1 MARKLGLALG
11 GGGARGLAHIGVLK
25 VLEEEGLAADF
36 VAGTSV
42 GSLIGALYCCG
53 YGWRELQELASTTDW
68 SDLVTFTVPRLGLV
82 NARKLERLVDRLVG
96 GRTVEQLPIPF
107 RAVAVDITAGEEV
120 VLDRGPVSRA
130 VRASAS
136 IPGIFEPTPWE
147 GRLLVDGGL
156 LDNVPSAVAR
166 DMGAQVVLAVNLS
179 GERVKSRPPENILDV
194 VLYSLEVLIHGQGL
208 KGTAAADVRVV
219 PDLEGFSYR
228 NLGRWKEMVER
239 GELAMRA
246 ALPALRRRLRQ
257 GLRLGHRRGL
267 GQGLRRGL
275 GRR

>member
-1 MARKLGLALG
+1 MGRKLGLALG

-53 YGWRELQELASTTDW
+53 YGWRELAELARSTNW
-68 SDLVTFTVPRLGLV
+68 QDLVTFTVPRLGLV
-82 NARKLERLVDRLVG
+82 NARKLERLVDRLTR
-96 GRTVEQLPIPF
+96 GRTIEQLPIPF

-120 VLDRGPVSRA
+120 VLDRGAVAQA

-166 DMGAQVVLAVNLS
+166 GLGADVVLAVNLS
-179 GERVKSRPPENILDV
+179 GERVKSHPPENILDV
-194 VLYSLEVLIHGQGL
+194 MLYSLEVLIYGQGQR
-208 KGTAAADVRVV
+208 GTAAADVQVV
-219 PDLEGFSYR
+219 PDLAGFSYR
-228 NLGRWKEMVER
+228 NLGRLEEMIER
-239 GELAMRA
+239 GEQAMRA
-246 ALPALRRRLRQ
+246 ALPALQRRLR
-257 GLRLGHRRGL
+257 RGP
-267 GQGLRRGL
+267 LRRP
-275 GRR
+275 RRT

>member
-1 MARKLGLALG
+1 MKRKLGLALG

-25 VLEEEGLAADF
+25 VLEQEGLAADF

-53 YGWRELQELASTTDW
+53 YGWRQLAELARSTDW

-82 NARKLERLVDRLVG
+82 NARKLERLVDRLAG
-96 GRTVEQLPIPF
+96 GRRLEELPIPF

-120 VLDRGPVSRA
+120 VLAEGPVSRA

-156 LDNVPSAVAR
+156 LDNVPSEVVR
-166 DMGAQVVLAVNLS
+166 GMGAEVVLAVNLS
-179 GERVKSRPPENILDV
+179 GETVKSRPPDNILDV
-194 VLYSLEVLIHGQGL
+194 VIYTLEILIHGQGL
-208 KGTAAADVRVV
+208 RGTAAADVPVV

-228 NLGRWKEMVER
+228 KLGNLEEMLER
-239 GELAMRA
+239 GERAMRE
-246 ALPALRRRLRQ
+246 ALPALRRRLQ
-257 GLRLGHRRGL
+257 RGP
-267 GQGLRRGL
+267 LRRPL
-275 GRR
+275 RENRA

>member
-1 MARKLGLALG
+1 MRRRLGLALG

-53 YGWRELQELASTTDW
+53 YGWRQLAELARTTNW

-82 NARKLERLVDRLVG
+82 NARKLERLVDRLAG
-96 GRTVEQLPIPF
+96 GRHLEDLPIPF

-120 VLDRGPVSRA
+120 VLSKGPVSRA
-130 VRASAS
+130 VRASSS

-156 LDNVPSAVAR
+156 LDNVPSEVVR
-166 DMGAQVVLAVNLS
+166 GMGAEVVLAVNLS
-179 GERVKSRPPENILDV
+179 GETVKSHPPENILDV
-194 VLYSLEVLIHGQGL
+194 VIYTLEILIHGQGL
-208 KGTAAADVRVV
+208 RGTAAADVPVV

-228 NLGRWKEMVER
+228 NLGRWQEMLER
-239 GELAMRA
+239 GEKAMRE
-246 ALPALRRRLRQ
+246 ALPALERRLR
-257 GLRLGHRRGL
+257 RGP
-267 GQGLRRGL
+267 LRRPP
-275 GRR
+275 RRPSFEERRD

>member
-1 MARKLGLALG
+1 MGPKLGLALG

-25 VLEEEGLAADF
+25 VLEEEGLVADF

-120 VLDRGPVSRA
+120 VLDRGPVSQA

-166 DMGAQVVLAVNLS
+166 EMGAQVVLAVNLS

-194 VLYSLEVLIHGQGL
+194 VIYSLEVLIHGQSL

-228 NLGRWKEMVER
+228 NLGRWKEMMER
-239 GELAMRA
+239 GELAMRT

-257 GLRLGHRRGL
+257 GHRLGQRQGQRRG
-267 GQGLRRGL
+267 QRRG
-275 GRR
+275 

>member
-25 VLEEEGLAADF
+25 VLEEEGLAAEF

-53 YGWRELQELASTTDW
+53 YTWRQLHELARSTNW
-68 SDLVTFTVPRLGLV
+68 HDLVNFEVPRLGLV
-82 NARKLERLVDRLVG
+82 DARKLERLVGRLAG
-96 GRTVEQLPIPF
+96 GRAIEELPVPF

-120 VLDRGPVSRA
+120 VLAEGPVSRA
-130 VRASAS
+130 VRASSS

-156 LDNVPSAVAR
+156 LDNVPSTVVR
-166 DMGAQVVLAVNLS
+166 DMGAEVVLAVNLS
-179 GERVKSRPPENILDV
+179 GERAKSRPPENILDV
-194 VLYSLEVLIHGQGL
+194 MIYSLEVLIHGQGL
-208 KGTAAADVRVV
+208 KGTAAADVPVV

-228 NLGRWKEMVER
+228 NLGRLEEMVER
-239 GELAMRA
+239 GEQAMRE
-246 ALPALRRRLRQ
+246 ALPALRRRLQR
-257 GLRLGHRRGL
+257 GPLRRPRRGE
-267 GQGLRRGL
+267 RPA
-275 GRR
+275 

>member
-1 MARKLGLALG
+1 MGHKLGLALG

-25 VLEEEGLAADF
+25 VLEEEGLTADF

-53 YGWRELQELASTTDW
+53 YGWRKLQELAATTDW

-96 GRTVEQLPIPF
+96 GRTVQQLPIPF

-120 VLDRGPVSRA
+120 VLDRGPVSLA

-156 LDNVPSAVAR
+156 LDNVPSAVVR

-179 GERVKSRPPENILDV
+179 GERGKSRPPENILDV
-194 VLYSLEVLIHGQGL
+194 MIYSLEVLIHGQGQ

-228 NLGRWKEMVER
+228 NLGRWQEMMER

-246 ALPALRRRLRQ
+246 ALPALRRRLR
-257 GLRLGHRRGL
+257 RGP
-267 GQGLRRGL
+267 LRRA
-275 GRR
+275 RRA

>member
-1 MARKLGLALG
+1 MGHKLGLALG

-53 YGWRELQELASTTDW
+53 YGWRQLAELARTTDW

-82 NARKLERLVDRLVG
+82 NARKLERLVDHLAG
-96 GRTVEQLPIPF
+96 GRSLEELPIPF
-107 RAVAVDITAGEEV
+107 RAVAVDITSSEEV
-120 VLDRGPVSRA
+120 VLARGPVSRA

-156 LDNVPSAVAR
+156 LDNVPSAVVR
-166 DMGAQVVLAVNLS
+166 DMGAEVVLAVNLS
-179 GERVKSRPPENILDV
+179 GERIKSRPPENILDV
-194 VLYSLEVLIHGQGL
+194 MLYSLEVLMHGQGQR
-208 KGTAAADVRVV
+208 GTAAADVPVV

-228 NLGRWKEMVER
+228 NLGRLKEMVER

-246 ALPALRRRLRQ
+246 ALPALLRR
-257 GLRLGHRRGL
+257 
-267 GQGLRRGL
+267 LRRGL
-275 GRR
+275 RRA

>member
-1 MARKLGLALG
+1 
-11 GGGARGLAHIGVLK
+11 VLK
-25 VLEEEGLAADF
+25 VLEEEGITADF

-53 YGWRELQELASTTDW
+53 YTWKQLHELARSTDW

-82 NARKLERLVDRLVG
+82 NARKLERLVARLTG
-96 GRTVEQLPIPF
+96 GRRLEELPIPF

-120 VLDRGPVSRA
+120 VLAEGPVSRA

-156 LDNVPSAVAR
+156 LDNVPSLVVR
-166 DMGAQVVLAVNLS
+166 EMGAEVVLAVNLS
-179 GERVKSRPPENILDV
+179 GEQVKSRPPENILDV
-194 VLYSLEVLIHGQGL
+194 VLYSMEVLIHGQGL
-208 KGTAAADVRVV
+208 KGTAAADIPVV

-228 NLGRWKEMVER
+228 NLGRLKEMVER
-239 GELAMRA
+239 GEKAMRA
-246 ALPALRRRLRQ
+246 ALPALRRRLRR
-257 GLRLGHRRGL
+257 GPLRGERRAEA
-267 GQGLRRGL
+267 
-275 GRR
+275 